1 MDCGFPDWAQTFCV
15 STLLPVKGALLVSV
29 SLMIPKLHEPLD
41 PHFYHESFCS
51 SPAGIDSSLF
61 RDSVLH
67 TCHLPTIAQMVY
79 VPQNIHLW
87 RHICPANSKFSGS
100 ACWSIHGGWRKWEP
114 ETCTFT
120 GLFDPSLVILSIIC
134 SLYIFCYDLSF
145 IVSWFS
151 ILFSSCF
158 ILSLPYPLQVVSFFL
173 FFLWKISKALKPPPP
188 PFSPSSSVHPPTH
201 S

>member
-1 MDCGFPDWAQTFCV
+1 MNP
-15 STLLPVKGALLVSV
+15 
-29 SLMIPKLHEPLD
+29 SL
-41 PHFYHESFCS
+41 S

-100 ACWSIHGGWRKWEP
+100 ACWSIHGGWWER
-114 ETCTFT
+114 EN
-120 GLFDPSLVILSIIC
+120 GNQRHVLSQAYLIRLVILSIIC

-158 ILSLPYPLQVVSFFL
+158 ILSLPLSFARR
-173 FFLWKISKALKPPPP
+173 SY
-188 PFSPSSSVHPPTH
+188 PFSPILSLKDFQGYETPSSSFLTLLFSSPTQTL
-201 S
+201 